1 MQSTGESPAEKPTP
15 DTPAGV
21 FRLMEAS
28 YASGSSPRSIHEGF
42 SVLDFELR
50 FLALLAA
57 ATVRAAGLAAA
68 PVGRSPG
75 LGEWTGYLR
84 RARQQLD
91 NCVTVPAGHVGRAVG
106 KVLDLY
112 DQGVPGAPRELRD
125 LKRLRDH
132 ISHGGPLPAGE
143 TELATLDELVH
154 SIADAVTESL
164 IPAELVLHEGGSGEL
179 RPSFVWD
186 GDEVS
191 LWPFLHMKPRGVWHL
206 FSKFTRAHPTF
217 LCFGGGS
224 VNSSPSDEA
233 VQSALHPLLKAKKT
247 ENGTLEYFV
256 KDVEQDLDGFADDDS
271 EPVYADHDQGFE
283 FYWDKATGEGTGTQP
298 RRDYFRLGPNN
309 TRQWRAES
317 DWVPYTEYLRS
328 LANWPVVATRL
339 RQKLEQLERQLAEE
353 ERDSLGWASRE
364 RVTTRMAKV
373 VVSDMDGSHEE
384 PPQTFAALIDGVD
397 QDLQANRG
405 QTQVVFING
414 EAGIGKTRAML
425 DAAKTRTLEVEQA
438 LQAGESSDRALF
450 LYVRSTGQVLDSLR
464 TVVDSAVA
472 STRNLTD
479 KGVKALCRNGLMT
492 LLIDGFDELL
502 GGVGYSDAIGSLRPW
517 LDELGGRGV
526 VVVSARSSYYMGQY
540 RSSVE
545 RANEQG
551 MPFVRHRVAT
561 VQRWSPQDVTSF
573 LDEYGV
579 PRESLDRLSEP
590 DRQLLGLPFF
600 AHAFAEMTL
609 NPDERVIKSN
619 ALAERL
625 LDKYVAREERK
636 LTGQGDAALLTSAE
650 LRRMFEYVAEFMA
663 THEER
668 EADIG
673 ELQEAAQ
680 YAIEEEL
687 SSRRHLKQRLPV
699 LCGLTAASDDT
710 SASRFRFQHELFF
723 DQFLA
728 GAASSYLLEGH
739 AAVFQGM
746 LKQSPWRSATVTGVV
761 ATAGQGRV
769 ARAIADFAPRIQRT
783 EQQIE
788 STVAATNLGALWGAV
803 IKETGRMPSADIHN
817 AVFADELDLSK
828 VQDVDTR
835 IVGCELAG
843 LVLPASGGWTL
854 RLDNTSVKKIR
865 VSGSPSDLAGLR
877 GVRHSD
883 LVELLLP
890 NKFLYRRE
898 HILDALRRYGAEVA
912 DTKDRDDD
920 LPPVGVLAARH
931 YLTTMVRRV
940 EKSVI
945 LRSDYQPEDARLKW
959 THEYGPDIWKRFVNE
974 LLDSK
979 LAHDDTFSASG
990 ERKIRLRLKCS
1001 AAAILA
1007 NDGTRPG
1014 TEEFWNR
1021 LEAS

>member
-1 MQSTGESPAEKPTP
+1 MQEWAAEEAIP

-21 FRLMEAS
+21 FRFMESS
-28 YASGSSPRSIHEGF
+28 YTSAPENNPRSIHEGF

-50 FLALLAA
+50 FLSLLAA
-57 ATVRAAGLAAA
+57 ATVRAAGRAAVQ
-68 PVGRSPG
+68 VGRSPG

-84 RARQQLD
+84 HVHKKLAE
-91 NCVTVPAGHVGRAVG
+91 CPTVSAGSVGRAVG
-106 KVLDLY
+106 EVLDLY

-132 ISHGGPLPAGE
+132 ISHGGPLPAGA

-154 SIADAVTESL
+154 SIARAVTASL
-164 IPAELVLHEGGSGEL
+164 AHAELALRDGASGEL
-179 RPSFVWD
+179 RPSFIWD

-191 LWPFLHMKPRGVWHL
+191 LWPFVHMKPDGVWHL
-206 FSKFTRAHPTF
+206 FSKYTRAHPTF

-224 VNSSPSDEA
+224 VNSSPLDEA
-233 VQSALHPLLKAKKT
+233 VQAALHPLLKPKRT
-247 ENGTLEYFV
+247 GNGTLEYFIR
-256 KDVEQDLDGFADDDS
+256 DVEQDLGGFADYDS

-283 FYWDKATGEGTGTQP
+283 FYWDKATGEGTGTQS

-309 TRQWRAES
+309 ARQWRTES
-317 DWVPYTEYLRS
+317 NWVPYTEYLRS

-339 RQKLEQLERQLAEE
+339 RQNLEQLERQLAAEE
-353 ERDSLGWASRE
+353 QDTLGWISRE
-364 RVTTRMAKV
+364 RVTPRMAKV
-373 VVSDMDGSHEE
+373 VISDMDGSHEE
-384 PPQTFAALIDGVD
+384 LPQTFAALIDGVD

-425 DAAKTRTLEVEQA
+425 TAAKTRTMEVEQS
-438 LQAGESSDRALF
+438 LQAGEASDQALF

-579 PRESLDRLSEP
+579 PRESLDRLPEH
-590 DRQLLGLPFF
+590 DRNLLGLPFF

-609 NPDERVIKSN
+609 QTGEAEIGNN
-619 ALAERL
+619 TLAERL

-636 LTGQGDAALLTSAE
+636 LTGQGDAVLLTSSE
-650 LRRMFEYVAEFMA
+650 LRRMFQYVAEFMA
-663 THEER
+663 TNEER

-680 YAIEEEL
+680 YAIEDEL

-699 LCGLTAASDDT
+699 LCGLTAATDDT
-710 SASRFRFQHELFF
+710 SVSRFRFQHELFF

-739 AAVFQGM
+739 PTLFQGM
-746 LKQSPWRSATVTGVV
+746 LKQSPWRSATVMGIVAAAGEERVV
-761 ATAGQGRV
+761 QVLT
-769 ARAIADFAPRIQRT
+769 DFAPRLQRA
-783 EQQIE
+783 EQEIA
-788 STVAATNLGALWGAV
+788 STVAATNLGALWEAV
-803 IKETGRMPSADIHN
+803 IKKTGHMPSADIHN
-817 AVFADELDLSK
+817 AVFADELDLS
-828 VQDVDTR
+828 QIQHMNTR
-835 IVGCELAG
+835 LVGCELAG
-843 LVLPASGGWTL
+843 LVLPATGGWNL
-854 RLDNTSVKKIR
+854 RLDNTSIKKIK
-865 VSGSPSDLAGLR
+865 VSGSPSDLAGLH
-877 GVRHSD
+877 GVRHAD
-883 LVELLLP
+883 MAELLLP

-898 HILDALRRYGAEVA
+898 HILDALRRYGAKVVDAE
-912 DTKDRDDD
+912 DRDAS
-920 LPPVGVLAARH
+920 LPSIEVLAARH
-931 YLTTMVRRV
+931 YLTTMIRKL
-940 EKSVI
+940 ENSVI
-945 LRSDYQPEDARLKW
+945 LRSDYQPEDSRLKW
-959 THEYGPDIWKRFVNE
+959 TQEYGTDLWKRFVNE

-979 LAHDDTFSASG
+979 LAHDETFSASG
-990 ERKIRLRLKCS
+990 ERKVRLRLKCS

-1007 NDGTRPG
+1007 DDGTRPG
-1014 TEEFWNR
+1014 TSEFWSR
-1021 LEAS
+1021 LKGS